1 MFKKITKIFKLRMR
15 SNTFPCLCISDLTRV
30 MRDLGLIENIK
41 GGMKQVK
48 EIWFRVL
55 EECTEGGQEA
65 ITADVDPT
73 RPSLSPKRDHISML
87 LGCL

>member
-1 MFKKITKIFKLRMR
+1 
-15 SNTFPCLCISDLTRV
+15 
-30 MRDLGLIENIK
+30 MRDLGLIEDIK
-41 GGMKQVK
+41 SGLNKVR

-55 EECTEGGQEA
+55 EECTEGGLEA
-65 ITADVDPT
+65 LTADIDPA